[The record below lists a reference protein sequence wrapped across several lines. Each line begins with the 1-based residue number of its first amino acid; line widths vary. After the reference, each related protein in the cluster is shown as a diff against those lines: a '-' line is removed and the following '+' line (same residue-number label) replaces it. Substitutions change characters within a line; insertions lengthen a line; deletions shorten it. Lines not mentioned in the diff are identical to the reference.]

1 MKKLFAVT
9 LAIVFT
15 AGVNASVKQFTHH
28 ADSSTVGIGPISM
41 DPLPTCGPPP
51 QYPCFAPVKK

>member
-1 MKKLFAVT
+1 MKKLYAVT
-9 LAIVFT
+9 LALVFA
-15 AGVNASVKQFTHH
+15 AGVNAGVKQFTHPT
-28 ADSSTVGIGPISM
+28 DSSTVVTGPLSM

>member
-9 LAIVFT
+9 LALVFA

-28 ADSSTVGIGPISM
+28 SDSSTVMPGPLSI
-41 DPLPTCGPPP
+41 DPLPQCGPPP
-51 QYPCFAPVKK
+51 NPCFAPTKK